1 MLAVHIGCHTNFFGS
16 SNSYGCILNLNS
28 CYYYS
33 IYFNITWKVALN
45 VTLLCYRRIYKISC
59 IFAVCD
65 LGKVD
70 CVFVLDNSISIENDT
85 NFGLIRGLVIQIT
98 QQLTIGLDNSLV
110 SVIIFARHAAINFTL
125 TEHTTRTELIDAIN
139 QISYFDLPELSRTGT
154 NIPDALNLLRTG
166 GQDGS
171 IGLRGNANFSHVIF
185 ITDGRA
191 NTIDLEEERT
201 GMNLRG
207 QPRRDHRR
215 QDEANTL
222 EAAERL
228 HDAGIYNET
237 FAIGIRGTHDI
248 NLEELEA
255 IASRPE
261 FVFEI
266 EDFTPEAFQAVALQ
280 LVDEICTRKNI
291 CIIM

>member
-1 MLAVHIGCHTNFFGS
+1 M
-16 SNSYGCILNLNS
+16 
-28 CYYYS
+28 
-33 IYFNITWKVALN
+33 
-45 VTLLCYRRIYKISC
+45 
-59 IFAVCD
+59 
-65 LGKVD
+65 
-70 CVFVLDNSISIENDT
+70 FVLDNSISVGNDT
-85 NFGLIRGLVIQIT
+85 NFGLIRDLVIQIT

-139 QISYFDLPELSRTGT
+139 QISYFDLPELNRTGT

-171 IGLRGNANFSHVIF
+171 IGLRGNANFSHVFF

-207 QPRRDHRR
+207 QPRRDHLS
-215 QDEANTL
+215 QDAADTL

-237 FAIGIRGTHDI
+237 FAIGIRGTHAI

-261 FVFEI
+261 FVFEV
-266 EDFTPEAFQAVALQ
+266 EDYTPEAFQAVTLQ
-280 LVDEICTRKNI
+280 LVDEICTRKNF
-291 CIIM
+291 CVIMSHIVIFTILNRSIYVNG